1 MWVVLGL
8 IANSFVT
15 PMGVIGYVGA
25 IFYLFKAFEVVS
37 PNEDSTEVN
46 VKKLNEVTKELS
58 ELEKT

>member
-1 MWVVLGL
+1 
-8 IANSFVT
+8 
-15 PMGVIGYVGA
+15 MGVIGYVGA